1 MSYRMIQTAR
11 RLMCDKF
18 SVLCT
23 LAELNAKQLK
33 EDEIVSDKL
42 IEMYEMQMELD
53 YRIIFDRGVNKT
65 EDEWVRDI
73 TIAMESEIDEIRREI
88 NWKWWKN
95 PKAIDRDAL
104 QGEVI
109 DMWHFLLSLSRTVGL
124 DAYDIHR
131 LYMEKNA
138 ENHARQDGTSD
149 KEGYEVKSV
158 D

>member
-1 MSYRMIQTAR
+1 MSYRMIHTIR

-18 SVLCT
+18 SILCT
-23 LAELNAKQLK
+23 LAELNEREELRMNT
-33 EDEIVSDKL
+33 DKL
-42 IEMYEMQMELD
+42 IEMYETQMELD
-53 YRIIFDRGVNKT
+53 NRIIFDRGVKKT

-95 PKAIDRDAL
+95 PKAIDRDLL

-109 DMWHFLLSLSRTVGL
+109 DLWHFLLSLSRTVGL

-138 ENHARQDGTSD
+138 ENHARQDGKSD
-149 KEGYEVKSV
+149 KEGYEVKEAE
-158 D
+158 